1 MRLPLHLA
9 VLAWGGGGGRAAK
22 TRPLSRL
29 AQLPRASSAKPRR
42 PRGDA

>member
-22 TRPLSRL
+22 TRP
-29 AQLPRASSAKPRR
+29 PFTPSAAPYGLFCEATPPKR
-42 PRGDA
+42 